1 MKRQVHIFLTAI
13 MFLTRIR
20 VPPVVDHSP
29 AYLKE
34 APRYFPVVGWI
45 VGMVSALV
53 YLLGSRF
60 LSTDAGVLAA
70 MVTGIL
76 VTGAFHEDG
85 FADVCD
91 GFGGGW
97 TKEKILLIM
106 KDSRIGAYG
115 AIGLIL
121 LLGTKFLLLKELPAF
136 TPALEPAA
144 AAASGSAAAAS
155 GFWTA
160 APQNIFYDH
169 RYAILAI
176 ICAHSLGRLMPVLV
190 MQAGTYARAGLPYA
204 GTPGK
209 DTPGADTPG
218 PSIPGAD
225 RPGEGTPRPA
235 AGPRVDAGAAAEGK
249 SAAFAGR
256 RMSIGGVVAAV
267 VFALAPFAF
276 LPWQYL
282 LVIVPVLYAT
292 FELNRYFK
300 RWIGGYTGDCLG
312 AIEQVSEIMIY
323 LGFVLIFRYF

>member
-1 MKRQVHIFLTAI
+1 MREAYGANDDHTMKKQVHIFLTAV

-29 AYLKE
+29 AYLQQ

-45 VGMVSALV
+45 VGAVSALF

-60 LSTDAGVLAA
+60 ISTDAGVLAA
-70 MVTGIL
+70 MVAGIL

-97 TKEKILLIM
+97 TKEKILDIM

-121 LLGTKFLLLKELPAF
+121 LLGGKFILLRELPGF
-136 TPALEPAA
+136 TPSLLAAVPAP
-144 AAASGSAAAAS
+144 GSASLVPGSVDAS

-160 APQNIFYDH
+160 APQNVFYDH

-190 MQAGTYARAGLPYA
+190 MQFSTYSGVSERSKSGAIAGQRMSAG
-204 GTPGK
+204 G
-209 DTPGADTPG
+209 
-218 PSIPGAD
+218 
-225 RPGEGTPRPA
+225 
-235 AGPRVDAGAAAEGK
+235 VAAA
-249 SAAFAGR
+249 
-256 RMSIGGVVAAV
+256 VAL
-267 VFALAPFAF
+267 ALAPFAL
-276 LPWQYL
+276 LPWRYL
-282 LVIVPVLYAT
+282 LVIVPAGYAT
-292 FELNRYFK
+292 FGLNRYFK

-312 AIEQVSEIMIY
+312 AIEQVSEIMVY